1 MSLKQGLGWPAIVQ
15 RQGPP
20 QAKKFPDRKPFSRI
34 LSSSSSLS
42 LSCSPFYPLRI
53 RRGLVVVTVLR
64 AARLGVSSLCP
75 PSASWASV
83 HLCFVDRLQ
92 LGRSHIG
99 SVLGPS
105 CPCRQTSGPRRAS
118 SGVWRRDGAHV
129 RTERG
134 GAGGGSAVGGSCP
147 PAWLGL
153 VARRPGVRVRSGGP
167 SLMRV
172 PPRALPGGRP
182 PRPREKKRKGAGVRE
197 RDSPDRKAFSPWHV
211 APPSPSEPARRFSL
225 SFAYLQSRPSCARRS
240 LTGGLCYRKISVP
253 CAFRSCLLWLGDR
266 RCIQTDCLF
275 VQSSC
280 ARGRPGHRRETHFPL
295 FLSLGSPLARPDADR
310 PAATAR
316 RRIAKLQKIADGHAA
331 DSSARHRVAVGDLPT
346 SNVSALRLVL
356 QTLRFT
362 PTPRLKIR
370 TPRKRT
376 SVPVT
381 RAFLAGRQPLLRPPR
396 PSCMPSHGSRPRTT
410 GVGARAPRD
419 VPFIASAR
427 GGSAWSGRATR
438 AGRACVRPA

>member
-1 MSLKQGLGWPAIVQ
+1 M
-15 RQGPP
+15 
-20 QAKKFPDRKPFSRI
+20 
-34 LSSSSSLS
+34 
-42 LSCSPFYPLRI
+42 
-53 RRGLVVVTVLR
+53 
-64 AARLGVSSLCP
+64 
-75 PSASWASV
+75 
-83 HLCFVDRLQ
+83 
-92 LGRSHIG
+92 
-99 SVLGPS
+99 
-105 CPCRQTSGPRRAS
+105 
-118 SGVWRRDGAHV
+118 
-129 RTERG
+129 
-134 GAGGGSAVGGSCP
+134 GGSCP

-153 VARRPGVRVRSGGP
+153 VARRPGVRVRSGP

-266 RCIQTDCLF
+266 RCIQSDCLF

-280 ARGRPGHRRETHFPL
+280 ARGRPGHRRETHFAL

-310 PAATAR
+310 PATTAR
-316 RRIAKLQKIADGHAA
+316 RRIAKLQKIADGHAT

-376 SVPVT
+376 SVPHPSIA
-381 RAFLAGRQPLLRPPR
+381 RR
-396 PSCMPSHGSRPRTT
+396 PSASPP
-410 GVGARAPRD
+410 P
-419 VPFIASAR
+419 ASAFVHAFTR
-427 GGSAWSGRATR
+427 VSSSHDRSRRSSSERRAIHRFSSRWFRMEWACHSSWSSMRSPSLKPIESSAREPLSSNVPPFHAPVSCMVALTGKQPSSDR
-438 AGRACVRPA
+438 